1 MRQPG
6 PEHGRWCDE
15 HGRWEC
21 ASQRSRGRGTCHG
34 SAVADLDECRMHL
47 GKKAKPA
54 IAEAKAMELARQ
66 AVITYG
72 LPRDISSIDALL
84 EEVRYTAGHVMWL
97 RERVAELEQND
108 LVWGVTEETDTQASE
123 FPGTNTTR
131 AAKPSV
137 WLQLYREERKHLV
150 DVTKAAISA
159 GIEERRVK
167 LAEVQ
172 GQMLNGVLRKIFARL
187 SLSPEQSAL
196 LPLVVPEELRRAA
209 AMASAN

>member
-1 MRQPG
+1 MDA
-6 PEHGRWCDE
+6 GRPKCNGTSKQS
-15 HGRWEC
+15 GRRC
-21 ASQRSRGRGTCHG
+21 KR
-34 SAVADLDECRMHL
+34 D
-47 GKKAKPA
+47 PA
-54 IAEAKAMELARQ
+54 IGLDKCAIHCGLSKAERERIAADFLAEQTARR

-72 LPRDISSIDALL
+72 LPRDISAIDALL
-84 EEVRYTAGHVMWL
+84 EEVRYTAGHVAWL
-97 RERVAELEQND
+97 RERVAETEQNA

-131 AAKPSV
+131 AAKPNV
-137 WLQLYREERKHLV
+137 WLQLYREERRHLV

-167 LAEVQ
+167 LAEAQ
-172 GQMLNGVLRKIFARL
+172 GAMLNGVLKKIFARL